1 MELDKSSIKKANQ
14 RKLVST
20 FHCFKILNNNNM
32 RNTGR
37 SIYLIYF
44 YYFNSLIKPADQ
56 LLEKK
61 KKKWIQKHWVQKE
74 RKRLRSTHAKVPEIE
89 SEKKKFKIGSAIS
102 LQLNITINMVLNK
115 IYLKQ

>member
-1 MELDKSSIKKANQ
+1 MFQALYMELDKSSIKKANQ

-61 KKKWIQKHWVQKE
+61 KMNTEALGSKRKE
-74 RKRLRSTHAKVPEIE
+74 EIKVYTC
-89 SEKKKFKIGSAIS
+89 KGA
-102 LQLNITINMVLNK
+102 
-115 IYLKQ
+115 

>member
-1 MELDKSSIKKANQ
+1 MFQALYMELDKSSIKKANQ

-56 LLEKK
+56 LLGEKK
-61 KKKWIQKHWVQKE
+61 KNE
-74 RKRLRSTHAKVPEIE
+74 YRSTGF
-89 SEKKKFKIGSAIS
+89 KKKGRD
-102 LQLNITINMVLNK
+102 
-115 IYLKQ
+115 